1 MGQSFKMTSNS
12 DLAMLNNRPPG
23 FSPHKQLLNTFHAKQ
38 QQGTVQ
44 NFLQNTNKSQ
54 SKNSLL
60 LWDAKSQALEYQS
73 FKMGKGLGA

>member
-1 MGQSFKMTSNS
+1 M
-12 DLAMLNNRPPG
+12 
-23 FSPHKQLLNTFHAKQ
+23 
-38 QQGTVQ
+38 Q